1 MPNAFTHLRPDAIID
16 HSIVW
21 DKLVNFNGGVLNVPA
36 HILPSQKD
44 IYNIG
49 KADQRWNSIY
59 SIKTYADEFIGGS
72 YTGTTYTGTNFIG
85 DHFIGHLQGT
95 ADNSSKL
102 LNRVLVDSNNVF
114 GKIPWIDDNTG
125 EVNLGRYIDF
135 HYDNTSNIDYSTRL
149 IITGNNKNT
158 ITLPSIDGTIALISN
173 IDTLRSDLTSLIN
186 NVKSELSGDISNV
199 AGDVSNINIP
209 NGTLTIQ
216 KNGVT
221 VGSFNVNT
229 DKTINIAI
237 DENDLNTTYTLKK
250 EGNIVSL
257 IDSNGK
263 TCGSFTDAI
272 GAGGDGDTTYT
283 FTSGTNS
290 FTVKPSNGE
299 AQVVTVTPQINEAST
314 SNSGL
319 MSSGMVQDLNNLKT
333 TVAGHTT
340 SIDGHT
346 NDINTINGKIT
357 SIESNITNLTNS
369 SSGFNTSTTVT
380 ALPID
385 KKYVFVEMSGNGSF
399 SLNSLLSPGYEIHV
413 IINNTGSSDIQ
424 ISIPNNSEYV
434 NFTDDALT
442 IGSGS
447 YAEINV
453 VANNKGVM
461 FIRSAN

>member
-1 MPNAFTHLRPDAIID
+1 M
-16 HSIVW
+16 
-21 DKLVNFNGGVLNVPA
+21 
-36 HILPSQKD
+36 
-44 IYNIG
+44 
-49 KADQRWNSIY
+49 
-59 SIKTYADEFIGGS
+59 
-72 YTGTTYTGTNFIG
+72 
-85 DHFIGHLQGT
+85 
-95 ADNSSKL
+95 
-102 LNRVLVDSNNVF
+102 
-114 GKIPWIDDNTG
+114 
-125 EVNLGRYIDF
+125 
-135 HYDNTSNIDYSTRL
+135 
-149 IITGNNKNT
+149 
-158 ITLPSIDGTIALISN
+158 
-173 IDTLRSDLTSLIN
+173 
-186 NVKSELSGDISNV
+186 
-199 AGDVSNINIP
+199 
-209 NGTLTIQ
+209 TIQ

-221 VGSFNVNT
+221 VGSFNINT

-237 DENDLNTTYTLKK
+237 DENDSNTTYTLKK
-250 EGNIVSL
+250 EGNVVSL
-257 IDSNGK
+257 VDNNGK
-263 TCGSFTDAI
+263 TCGSFTDAT
-272 GAGGDGDTTYT
+272 GAGGDGNTTYS

-299 AQVVTVTPQINEAST
+299 AQVVTVTPQINEASA

-319 MSSGMVQDLNNLKT
+319 MSSGLVQDLNNLKT

-369 SSGFNTSTTVT
+369 SSGFNTSTTV
-380 ALPID
+380 ASLPID

-399 SLNSLLSPGYEIHV
+399 SLKSLLSPGREIHV
-413 IINNTGSSDIQ
+413 IISNTGSSDIQ

-442 IGSGS
+442 IGSKS